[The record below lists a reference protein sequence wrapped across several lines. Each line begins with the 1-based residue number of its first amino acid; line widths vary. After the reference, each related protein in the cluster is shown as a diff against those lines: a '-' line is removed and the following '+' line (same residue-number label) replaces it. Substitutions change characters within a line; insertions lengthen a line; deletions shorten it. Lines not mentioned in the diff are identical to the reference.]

1 MRLSELS
8 GKEIVDIKRA
18 ERLGVLGQ
26 TDLEINEQDGQITA
40 LLIPTVKWFGL
51 RKQGHDIRVPWNH
64 IQKIGS
70 DMIILDVPG
79 RSRLPKS
86 RSYSF
91 CKHRLIQPVLF
102 HEKNAVHSP
111 PFLFAHTMKRRM
123 TLKRSS
129 NCKEGER
136 FRC

>member
-51 RKQGHDIRVPWNH
+51 RKQGHDIRVPWHH

-70 DMIILDVPG
+70 DMIILDAP
-79 RSRLPKS
+79 
-86 RSYSF
+86 
-91 CKHRLIQPVLF
+91 
-102 HEKNAVHSP
+102 EEMP
-111 PFLFAHTMKRRM
+111 PRQ
-123 TLKRSS
+123 
-129 NCKEGER
+129 E
-136 FRC
+136 

>member
-40 LLIPTVKWFGL
+40 LIIPSVKWFGF
-51 RKQGHDIRVPWNH
+51 RKQGNDIRVPWNH

-70 DMIILDVPG
+70 DMIILDVPEELQLHG
-79 RSRLPKS
+79 
-86 RSYSF
+86 
-91 CKHRLIQPVLF
+91 
-102 HEKNAVHSP
+102 EKRAP
-111 PFLFAHTMKRRM
+111 AIMGALFLFS
-123 TLKRSS
+123 L
-129 NCKEGER
+129 
-136 FRC
+136 